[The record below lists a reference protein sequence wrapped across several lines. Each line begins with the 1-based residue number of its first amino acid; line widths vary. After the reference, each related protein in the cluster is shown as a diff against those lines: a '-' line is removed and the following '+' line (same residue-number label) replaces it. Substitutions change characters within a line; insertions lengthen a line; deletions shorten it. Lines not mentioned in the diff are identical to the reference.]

1 MPDSRNSSL
10 STARD
15 HDCGLTPQLRESAF
29 MKACRREKTPYTP
42 VWLMRQA
49 GRYQAEFRE
58 IRSKVGLLELCKTPE
73 LAAQV
78 TVHAVNQLE
87 VDAAIIFADILLP
100 LDAFGNGLD
109 YVKGEGPVIARPVR
123 TAADID
129 KLPRLDAREAFSYVL
144 EAIRIT
150 RRELPAN
157 VPLIGFAGA
166 PFTMASYLI
175 EGGSSRNYENT
186 KTLMYCQSESW
197 HKLLSHIVDLS
208 VDYLNA
214 QADAGA
220 QALQIFDSWVG
231 ALSVDDYMDYV
242 FPHAKRLIAGL
253 TPGVPVI
260 HFGTG
265 TACLLEAM
273 RDAGGDV
280 IGVDWR
286 MNMKEARRRLGN
298 EVAIQGNM
306 DPVALLADRETIRRK
321 AEGILRDMVGD
332 PGHIFNLGHGVL
344 PPTSVDNAKFL
355 VDLVHR
361 FSSGNSDTSGGGDT

>member
-10 STARD
+10 SAACD
-15 HDCGLTPQLRESAF
+15 HDRGLTPQLRDSAF
-29 MKACRREKTPYTP
+29 MKACRREKTQYTP

-100 LDAFGNGLD
+100 IDAFGNGLD
-109 YVKGEGPVIARPVR
+109 YVKGEGPVVARPVR

-129 KLPRLDAREAFSYVL
+129 KLPKLDAREAFSYVL
-144 EAIRIT
+144 EAIAIT

-186 KTLMYCQSESW
+186 KTLMYCQSEAW

-208 VDYLNA
+208 IDYLNA

-231 ALSVDDYMDYV
+231 ALSTEDYMNYV

-298 EVAIQGNM
+298 EVAIQGNL
-306 DPVALLADRETIRRK
+306 DPVALLADKETIRHK

-361 FSSGNSDTSGGGDT
+361 FTPGNAGTSGGGNT

>member
-10 STARD
+10 PAARELD
-15 HDCGLTPQLRESAF
+15 YGLTPQLRDSVF

-123 TAADID
+123 TEADID
-129 KLPRLDAREAFSYVL
+129 ALPQLDACEAFSYVL

-166 PFTMASYLI
+166 PFTLASYLI
-175 EGGSSRNYENT
+175 EGGSSRNYEHT
-186 KTLMYCQSESW
+186 KTLMYCRPEAW
-197 HKLLSHIVDLS
+197 NKLAAHIVDLS
-208 VDYLNA
+208 IDYLNA
-214 QADAGA
+214 QARAGS

-231 ALSVDDYMDYV
+231 ALSVEDYMEYV
-242 FPHAKRLIAGL
+242 FPHTERLIAGL
-253 TPGVPVI
+253 LPGVPVI

-265 TACLLEAM
+265 TSCLLEAM

-286 MNMKEARRRLGN
+286 MNLLEARRRLGN
-298 EVAIQGNM
+298 DVAIQGNM
-306 DPVALLADRETIRRK
+306 DPVALLADRQTIRRK
-321 AEGILRDMVGD
+321 AETILRDMAGD

-344 PPTSVDNAKFL
+344 PPTSVDNAKYV

-361 FSSGNSDTSGGGDT
+361 FTPAGADTSGGGST